1 MVRQIKRKW
10 RRFYRTHRE
19 GCELVG
25 DFIGALYHRSYV
37 RRSLMGNVILGLLL
51 VGYIVV
57 TIVNLVIEVKR
68 DKETR
73 PLRIRESRS
82 QMYLAFEL
90 ARFNKNIEKARE
102 EAEK

>member
-1 MVRQIKRKW
+1 
-10 RRFYRTHRE
+10 
-19 GCELVG
+19 
-25 DFIGALYHRSYV
+25 
-37 RRSLMGNVILGLLL
+37 MGNVILGLLL

-68 DKETR
+68 DKEIR

-90 ARFNKNIEKARE
+90 ARFNKNIERARE

>member
-1 MVRQIKRKW
+1 
-10 RRFYRTHRE
+10 
-19 GCELVG
+19 
-25 DFIGALYHRSYV
+25 
-37 RRSLMGNVILGLLL
+37 MGNVILGLLL

-57 TIVNLVIEVKR
+57 TIVNLVIEAKR

>member
-1 MVRQIKRKW
+1 
-10 RRFYRTHRE
+10 
-19 GCELVG
+19 
-25 DFIGALYHRSYV
+25 
-37 RRSLMGNVILGLLL
+37 MGSVILGLLL

>member
-1 MVRQIKRKW
+1 
-10 RRFYRTHRE
+10 
-19 GCELVG
+19 
-25 DFIGALYHRSYV
+25 
-37 RRSLMGNVILGLLL
+37 MGNVILGFLL

>member
-1 MVRQIKRKW
+1 
-10 RRFYRTHRE
+10 
-19 GCELVG
+19 
-25 DFIGALYHRSYV
+25 
-37 RRSLMGNVILGLLL
+37 MGNVILGFLL

-57 TIVNLVIEVKR
+57 TIVNMVIEVKR

>member
-1 MVRQIKRKW
+1 
-10 RRFYRTHRE
+10 
-19 GCELVG
+19 
-25 DFIGALYHRSYV
+25 
-37 RRSLMGNVILGLLL
+37 MGNIILGLLL

-57 TIVNLVIEVKR
+57 TILNLVIEVKR

>member
-1 MVRQIKRKW
+1 
-10 RRFYRTHRE
+10 
-19 GCELVG
+19 
-25 DFIGALYHRSYV
+25 
-37 RRSLMGNVILGLLL
+37 MGNVILGLLL

-57 TIVNLVIEVKR
+57 TIVNRVIEVKR

>member
-1 MVRQIKRKW
+1 
-10 RRFYRTHRE
+10 
-19 GCELVG
+19 
-25 DFIGALYHRSYV
+25 
-37 RRSLMGNVILGLLL
+37 MGNVILGLLL

-57 TIVNLVIEVKR
+57 TIVNLVIEVKI

>member
-1 MVRQIKRKW
+1 
-10 RRFYRTHRE
+10 
-19 GCELVG
+19 
-25 DFIGALYHRSYV
+25 
-37 RRSLMGNVILGLLL
+37 MGNIILGLLL

-90 ARFNKNIEKARE
+90 ARFNKNIEKANERRRKSNGIKELNSSSTRKKCRE
-102 EAEK
+102 CIL

>member
-1 MVRQIKRKW
+1 
-10 RRFYRTHRE
+10 
-19 GCELVG
+19 
-25 DFIGALYHRSYV
+25 
-37 RRSLMGNVILGLLL
+37 MGNVILELLL

-57 TIVNLVIEVKR
+57 TIVNLVIEAKR

-82 QMYLAFEL
+82 RMYLAFEL

>member
-1 MVRQIKRKW
+1 
-10 RRFYRTHRE
+10 
-19 GCELVG
+19 
-25 DFIGALYHRSYV
+25 
-37 RRSLMGNVILGLLL
+37 MGNVILGLLL
-51 VGYIVV
+51 IGYIVV

-73 PLRIRESRS
+73 PLRVRESRS

>member
-1 MVRQIKRKW
+1 
-10 RRFYRTHRE
+10 
-19 GCELVG
+19 
-25 DFIGALYHRSYV
+25 
-37 RRSLMGNVILGLLL
+37 MGNVILGLLL

-57 TIVNLVIEVKR
+57 TIVNFVIEVKR

>member
-1 MVRQIKRKW
+1 
-10 RRFYRTHRE
+10 
-19 GCELVG
+19 
-25 DFIGALYHRSYV
+25 
-37 RRSLMGNVILGLLL
+37 MGNVILGLLL
-51 VGYIVV
+51 ISYIVV
-57 TIVNLVIEVKR
+57 TIVNLVTEVKR

>member
-1 MVRQIKRKW
+1 
-10 RRFYRTHRE
+10 
-19 GCELVG
+19 
-25 DFIGALYHRSYV
+25 
-37 RRSLMGNVILGLLL
+37 MGNIILVLLL

>member
-1 MVRQIKRKW
+1 
-10 RRFYRTHRE
+10 
-19 GCELVG
+19 
-25 DFIGALYHRSYV
+25 
-37 RRSLMGNVILGLLL
+37 MGNIILGLLL

-57 TIVNLVIEVKR
+57 IIVNLVIEVKR

>member
-1 MVRQIKRKW
+1 
-10 RRFYRTHRE
+10 
-19 GCELVG
+19 
-25 DFIGALYHRSYV
+25 
-37 RRSLMGNVILGLLL
+37 MGNVILGLLL
-51 VGYIVV
+51 VGYIVA

-90 ARFNKNIEKARE
+90 ARFNKNIERARE

>member
-1 MVRQIKRKW
+1 
-10 RRFYRTHRE
+10 
-19 GCELVG
+19 
-25 DFIGALYHRSYV
+25 
-37 RRSLMGNVILGLLL
+37 MGNVILGLLL

-57 TIVNLVIEVKR
+57 TIVNQVIEVKR

>member
-1 MVRQIKRKW
+1 
-10 RRFYRTHRE
+10 
-19 GCELVG
+19 
-25 DFIGALYHRSYV
+25 
-37 RRSLMGNVILGLLL
+37 MGNVILELLL

-82 QMYLAFEL
+82 QIPDVFS
-90 ARFNKNIEKARE
+90 F
-102 EAEK
+102 

>member
-1 MVRQIKRKW
+1 
-10 RRFYRTHRE
+10 
-19 GCELVG
+19 
-25 DFIGALYHRSYV
+25 
-37 RRSLMGNVILGLLL
+37 MGNVILGLLL

-57 TIVNLVIEVKR
+57 TIVNLVIEVKS

>member
-1 MVRQIKRKW
+1 
-10 RRFYRTHRE
+10 
-19 GCELVG
+19 
-25 DFIGALYHRSYV
+25 
-37 RRSLMGNVILGLLL
+37 MGNIILGLLL

-57 TIVNLVIEVKR
+57 TIVNLVTEVKR

>member
-1 MVRQIKRKW
+1 
-10 RRFYRTHRE
+10 
-19 GCELVG
+19 
-25 DFIGALYHRSYV
+25 
-37 RRSLMGNVILGLLL
+37 MGNVILGLLL

-90 ARFNKNIEKARE
+90 ARFNENIEKARE

>member
-1 MVRQIKRKW
+1 
-10 RRFYRTHRE
+10 
-19 GCELVG
+19 
-25 DFIGALYHRSYV
+25 
-37 RRSLMGNVILGLLL
+37 MGNVILELLL

-102 EAEK
+102 EVEK

>member
-1 MVRQIKRKW
+1 MLSAPAPV
-10 RRFYRTHRE
+10 
-19 GCELVG
+19 
-25 DFIGALYHRSYV
+25 
-37 RRSLMGNVILGLLL
+37 GLLL
-51 VGYIVV
+51 IGYIVV

>member
-1 MVRQIKRKW
+1 
-10 RRFYRTHRE
+10 
-19 GCELVG
+19 
-25 DFIGALYHRSYV
+25 
-37 RRSLMGNVILGLLL
+37 MGNVILELLL

-90 ARFNKNIEKARE
+90 ARFNKNSEKARE

>member
-1 MVRQIKRKW
+1 
-10 RRFYRTHRE
+10 
-19 GCELVG
+19 
-25 DFIGALYHRSYV
+25 
-37 RRSLMGNVILGLLL
+37 MGNIILGLLL

-57 TIVNLVIEVKR
+57 NIVNLVIEVKR

>member
-1 MVRQIKRKW
+1 
-10 RRFYRTHRE
+10 
-19 GCELVG
+19 
-25 DFIGALYHRSYV
+25 
-37 RRSLMGNVILGLLL
+37 MGNIILGLLL

-73 PLRIRESRS
+73 PLRIRETRPLRIRESRS

-90 ARFNKNIEKARE
+90 ARFNKILKKPERRRKSNGIKELNSSSTRKKCRE
-102 EAEK
+102 RIL

>member
-1 MVRQIKRKW
+1 
-10 RRFYRTHRE
+10 
-19 GCELVG
+19 
-25 DFIGALYHRSYV
+25 
-37 RRSLMGNVILGLLL
+37 MGNVILGLLL

-57 TIVNLVIEVKR
+57 TIVNLVTEVKR

-73 PLRIRESRS
+73 PLRIRESRF

>member
-1 MVRQIKRKW
+1 
-10 RRFYRTHRE
+10 
-19 GCELVG
+19 
-25 DFIGALYHRSYV
+25 
-37 RRSLMGNVILGLLL
+37 MGNVILGLLL

-57 TIVNLVIEVKR
+57 TIVNIVIEVKR

>member
-1 MVRQIKRKW
+1 
-10 RRFYRTHRE
+10 
-19 GCELVG
+19 
-25 DFIGALYHRSYV
+25 
-37 RRSLMGNVILGLLL
+37 MGNVILGLLL

-68 DKETR
+68 DKDTR

-90 ARFNKNIEKARE
+90 DRFNKNIEKARE

>member
-1 MVRQIKRKW
+1 
-10 RRFYRTHRE
+10 
-19 GCELVG
+19 
-25 DFIGALYHRSYV
+25 
-37 RRSLMGNVILGLLL
+37 MGNIILGLLL

-68 DKETR
+68 DKETI

>member
-1 MVRQIKRKW
+1 
-10 RRFYRTHRE
+10 
-19 GCELVG
+19 
-25 DFIGALYHRSYV
+25 
-37 RRSLMGNVILGLLL
+37 MGNIILGLLL

-90 ARFNKNIEKARE
+90 ARFNKNSEKARE

>member
-1 MVRQIKRKW
+1 
-10 RRFYRTHRE
+10 
-19 GCELVG
+19 
-25 DFIGALYHRSYV
+25 
-37 RRSLMGNVILGLLL
+37 MGNIILGLLL

-57 TIVNLVIEVKR
+57 TVVNLVIEVKS

>member
-1 MVRQIKRKW
+1 
-10 RRFYRTHRE
+10 
-19 GCELVG
+19 
-25 DFIGALYHRSYV
+25 
-37 RRSLMGNVILGLLL
+37 MGNGILGLLL

>member
-1 MVRQIKRKW
+1 
-10 RRFYRTHRE
+10 
-19 GCELVG
+19 
-25 DFIGALYHRSYV
+25 
-37 RRSLMGNVILGLLL
+37 MGNVILGLLL

-82 QMYLAFEL
+82 KMYLAFEL

>member
-1 MVRQIKRKW
+1 
-10 RRFYRTHRE
+10 
-19 GCELVG
+19 
-25 DFIGALYHRSYV
+25 
-37 RRSLMGNVILGLLL
+37 MGNVILGLLL
-51 VGYIVV
+51 IGYIVV
-57 TIVNLVIEVKR
+57 TIVNLVSEVKR

>member
-1 MVRQIKRKW
+1 
-10 RRFYRTHRE
+10 
-19 GCELVG
+19 
-25 DFIGALYHRSYV
+25 
-37 RRSLMGNVILGLLL
+37 MGNVILGILL

-73 PLRIRESRS
+73 PLRIREIRS

>member
-1 MVRQIKRKW
+1 
-10 RRFYRTHRE
+10 
-19 GCELVG
+19 
-25 DFIGALYHRSYV
+25 
-37 RRSLMGNVILGLLL
+37 MGNVILGLLL
-51 VGYIVV
+51 VGYIVI

-68 DKETR
+68 DKETG

>member
-1 MVRQIKRKW
+1 
-10 RRFYRTHRE
+10 
-19 GCELVG
+19 
-25 DFIGALYHRSYV
+25 
-37 RRSLMGNVILGLLL
+37 MGNVILGLLL

-90 ARFNKNIEKARE
+90 SRFNKNIEKARE